1 MGMIL
6 SQVVTKL
13 LGGGPVCES
22 QCHDVRCC
30 TSMQRVVDPRWPNPD
45 RPRQIS
51 DSTGSEK
58 SVRSFWRKRK
68 RYMTTIYCDSRKRV
82 AGDDAS
88 FEMDIGET
96 IHLQTGAKLSIL
108 KFRVADAFL
117 SRDRGQ
123 YLYWIDQALGTLN
136 WATLP
141 VGAYTGTRLAAWISS
156 NFATATYVA
165 ETNEIQVAYDGNRRV
180 LNDYE
185 IRSQFPGTGSYPAG
199 ATPSKP
205 FSINHLL
212 GPSFIDGSL
221 QIFVFVTMNAYSEL
235 FLRCSTLANA
245 AEIKGPLGQD
255 ILCKLIVDKGVG
267 FIMQTRTDEG
277 HYVRLHGPITLRTL
291 RFRLTDVDGNAV
303 NTRGTSVSFAVFLD
317 YEQ

>member
-13 LGGGPVCES
+13 IGGGPVCES

-30 TSMQRVVDPRWPNPD
+30 TSTQRVVDPRWPNPD

-58 SVRSFWRKRK
+58 SVRSFGRKRK

-117 SRDRGQ
+117 STDRGQ
-123 YLYWIDQALGTLN
+123 YLLARGLPAVRSCHGARARPSRALHVSRASARHKTIL
-136 WATLP
+136 
-141 VGAYTGTRLAAWISS
+141 RLARAASS
-156 NFATATYVA
+156 EPA
-165 ETNEIQVAYDGNRRV
+165 Q
-180 LNDYE
+180 
-185 IRSQFPGTGSYPAG
+185 RSFLSG
-199 ATPSKP
+199 ALA
-205 FSINHLL
+205 LL
-212 GPSFIDGSL
+212 AHSSL
-221 QIFVFVTMNAYSEL
+221 DTAYSPWQPKASL
-235 FLRCSTLANA
+235 AASLRLSTW
-245 AEIKGPLGQD
+245 KS
-255 ILCKLIVDKGVG
+255 
-267 FIMQTRTDEG
+267 R
-277 HYVRLHGPITLRTL
+277 Y
-291 RFRLTDVDGNAV
+291 
-303 NTRGTSVSFAVFLD
+303 SFA
-317 YEQ
+317 ESSS

>member
-1 MGMIL
+1 MGTIL
-6 SQVVTKL
+6 SQVVGKL
-13 LGGGPVCES
+13 LGAGPLCDSE
-22 QCHDVRCC
+22 CHHVQCC
-30 TSMQRVVDPRWPNPD
+30 TSTQRVVDPRWPHPE

-51 DSTGSEK
+51 EGSET
-58 SVRSFWRKRK
+58 SMRSFWRKRK

-117 SRDRGQ
+117 STDRGQ
-123 YLYWIDQALGTLN
+123 YLYWEDQALGTLN

-141 VGAYTGTRLAAWISS
+141 VGAYTGTRLASWISS
-156 NFATATYVA
+156 NYAAATYV
-165 ETNEIQVAYDGNRRV
+165 EPTNEIQVASDGNRV
-180 LNDYE
+180 ILNDQQL
-185 IRSQFPGTGSYPAG
+185 RDRFPSTGSYPSG
-199 ATPSKP
+199 ASPGKP

-212 GPSFIDGSL
+212 GPSFINGAL

-291 RFRLTDVDGNAV
+291 RFRLTDVDGNVV
-303 NTRGTSVSFAVFLD
+303 NTRGTSVSFAIFLD
-317 YEQ
+317 HEQ